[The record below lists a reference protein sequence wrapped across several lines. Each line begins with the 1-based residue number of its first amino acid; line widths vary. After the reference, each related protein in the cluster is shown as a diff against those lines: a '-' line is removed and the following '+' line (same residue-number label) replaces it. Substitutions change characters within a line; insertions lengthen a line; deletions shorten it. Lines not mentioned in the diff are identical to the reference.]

1 MASASPDGLAARFTI
16 TGTGLELTARQR
28 DLLGLAEE
36 LGMRFGGRAARY
48 DLEASFP
55 FENYDEMREAGLLKL
70 CVPASHG
77 GLGADLFT
85 YALVS
90 ATLGKHCAATALTFN
105 MHACASLWPGL
116 LADALDMSAP
126 QRAEHEKLR
135 SLHFRRMVEEG
146 AVYAQP
152 FSEGTAAAAGRAPY
166 ATTAT
171 KVDGGWLLDGKK
183 IFASLSGAA
192 DYYAVVCTEAKPGA
206 EAPSMR
212 DSLYIAVPKD
222 APGFSI
228 VGDWDPLGMRGTVSR
243 TLLLEEVFVPDSGQL
258 LPRGIYHQAASR
270 WPHMFST
277 LSPTFMGIAVAAYE
291 FTVRYLRGEIE
302 GMAPPISRR
311 MHPTKQIATAQMH
324 ILLEQTRSI
333 FLRSFAEAH
342 IDPPKEMRLRAY
354 AAHYTVMENANE
366 IARLAIRT
374 CGGQSMLRS
383 LPLERLYRDSRCG
396 SVMLPWTAELCLDRI
411 GREAL
416 YEPGEADD

>member
-1 MASASPDGLAARFTI
+1 MAPASPDGLAARFTI

-28 DLLGLAEE
+28 ELLGLAEE
-36 LGMRFGGRAARY
+36 LGVRFGRRAARY

-105 MHACASLWPGL
+105 MHACAALWPGL
-116 LADALDMSAP
+116 LADALDMSSP

-152 FSEGTAAAAGRAPY
+152 FSEGTAAAAGKAPY

-277 LSPTFMGIAVAAYE
+277 LSPTYMGIAVAAYE

-302 GMAPPISRR
+302 GMVPPVSRR

-333 FLRSFAEAH
+333 FLRSFGEAR